1 MGSSGD
7 PGPVDKSV
15 LYDQENHISS
25 AIWEGQVRYSRLDI
39 LHVVV
44 NVNTLILCNVSTAG
58 A

>member
-25 AIWEGQVRYSRLDI
+25 AIWEGQVRYSRLHI

-44 NVNTLILCNVSTAG
+44 NVNTLILYNVSTAG